1 VPPDLVKAV
10 IAIEDQRFYTHHGI
24 DPIGIA
30 RAMWA
35 NIRAGSIVQGGSTL
49 TQQLIK
55 NLPGEYQSE
64 ARALLTAIVLEC
76 IDDEITDEDHCT
88 EARELLLKYHS

>member
-1 VPPDLVKAV
+1 MPTLSNLTARQKQLCDLIWSCDSQEAV
-10 IAIEDQRFYTHHGI
+10 
-24 DPIGIA
+24 
-30 RAMWA
+30 
-35 NIRAGSIVQGGSTL
+35 
-49 TQQLIK
+49 QQLIK